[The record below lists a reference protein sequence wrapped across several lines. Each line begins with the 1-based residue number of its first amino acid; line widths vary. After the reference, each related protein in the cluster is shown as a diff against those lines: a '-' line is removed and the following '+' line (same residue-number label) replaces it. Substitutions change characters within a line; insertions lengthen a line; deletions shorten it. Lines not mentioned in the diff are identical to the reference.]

1 MAAAQT
7 GASAPPGYSCR
18 PVDIEEF
25 YDADPRRRASAELE
39 LGSDWHDALGV
50 RYELSWVEDTG
61 ELYAMRE
68 PVPAEWATPFGGIHA
83 RGSHSTDEREIAGMT
98 VQVIAEVP
106 SRVQLDKILEG
117 WERAEPQPDS
127 ISWLVSRLGA
137 AGLLPVTGDPALEIV
152 PGAKGAAG
160 TEGEAGTEGTEGVA
174 HAAGEAGAAGPT
186 PR

>member
-152 PGAKGAAG
+152 PGTAGA
-160 TEGEAGTEGTEGVA
+160 AGTEGTEGAA